1 MEELFDKAT
10 KLFSKQPKCIFKEID
25 ETQKYMII
33 GDIHGSLE
41 SLNQALTLASRLK
54 ITHYIF
60 LGDYIDRGKNSL
72 ECLSLILKLFITNPS
87 RYIVLLGNHEATPG
101 KSNSSTYFKLSLSE
115 AEAFDRM
122 VYHMPLAI
130 CLHHPNSFDYYIAHA
145 GLPRYYTHEN
155 PAIYG
160 AETYERQLK
169 PDLLIT
175 SDSRLNCISDYY
187 GNFMNNNIHHFIIP
201 HESTNSNDENQFSND
216 ENLFYTVPQ
225 IVRDTELYKRIDNTT
240 ECLTIPEF
248 INSTY
253 KKCSMWKERF
263 REINKN
269 KPKNYREINSELN
282 ELANEIQI
290 LKTNIIELLD
300 YDKLADDY
308 IAGEVNFKINSYFN
322 SSSSEPSPRIDMND
336 NKNENSMNSMD
347 EQNEN
352 VDDRNENLMNLVE
365 DSKLKKSSSV
375 DVEPDESAVDYINR
389 LSKSQ
394 LGEFI
399 SIQDIIKDLVKR
411 HENEQNDLLNQ
422 IMLNS
427 TELKEKVNKL
437 ISDMYEDKFKYIH
450 EFSYVKSQYIKSI
463 IEYSELVDLIT
474 WSDLYI
480 PDTQFILSMRGI
492 PNSCDTINY
501 VEKQMRKSKIACF
514 IRGHQIFPT
523 LCDGYN
529 IATKSQL
536 DMNKHINVNQN
547 DLLYITLQSTNTCAR
562 VQKVNN
568 PNLVAP
574 YSSPKILVLDIN
586 GIDSMDL
593 FNNFSDDMTIEE
605 MMNSKTFTI
614 PSVNPV
620 INDSFLE

>member
-1 MEELFDKAT
+1 MEGLFDKAT
-10 KLFSKQPKCIFKEID
+10 KLFSKQPKCLFKEIN

-101 KSNSSTYFKLSLSE
+101 KSNSSTYFKLSLTE
-115 AEAFDRM
+115 AEAFDKM
-122 VYHMPLAI
+122 VYYMPLAV

-155 PAIYG
+155 PTIFG

-175 SDSRLNCISDYY
+175 SDSRLNCISNYY
-187 GNFMNNNIHHFIIP
+187 GNFMNNNIHHFITP
-201 HESTNSNDENQFSND
+201 QELTDSNDDDTQSSGD
-216 ENLFYTVPQ
+216 ENLFHSVPQ
-225 IVRDTELYKRIDNTT
+225 MIRDTESYKRIDNTT

-253 KKCSMWKERF
+253 KKCLMWKERF

-269 KPKNYREINSELN
+269 KPENYNEINGELN

-290 LKTNIIELLD
+290 LKANIVDLLD
-300 YDKLADDY
+300 YDKLADEY

-322 SSSSEPSPRIDMND
+322 SSSSEPSPRIDAD
-336 NKNENSMNSMD
+336 DDENENSMNSVN
-347 EQNEN
+347 EQIEN
-352 VDDRNENLMNLVE
+352 VDDKNE
-365 DSKLKKSSSV
+365 DSKLKKTSSV
-375 DVEPDESAVDYINR
+375 DAEPDESAVDYINR
-389 LSKSQ
+389 LSESQ
-394 LGEFI
+394 LGDFI
-399 SIQDIIKDLVKR
+399 NIQDIIKDLVKS

-422 IMLNS
+422 IMFNN

-437 ISDMYEDKFKYIH
+437 ISNMYEDKFKYIH

-463 IEYSELVDLIT
+463 IEYTELVDLIT

-480 PDTQFILSMRGI
+480 PDTQYLPSMRGVL
-492 PNSCDTINY
+492 NSCDSINY
-501 VEKQMRKSKIACF
+501 AEKQMRKSKIACF
-514 IRGHQIFPT
+514 IRGHQLFPT

-529 IATKSQL
+529 IATNSQL

-547 DLLYITLQSTNTCAR
+547 DLLYITVQSTNTYAR
-562 VQKVNN
+562 TQKVNN
-568 PNLVAP
+568 PNLVVP
-574 YSSPKILVLDIN
+574 YSSPKILILDIN
-586 GIDSMDL
+586 GIDSMDV

-605 MMNSKTFTI
+605 MMNSKTFMI

-620 INDSFLE
+620 IDDNFFD